1 MLKRMKK
8 EDKYDSCVVCG
19 AKTRFKKTTP
29 LEMRSDYLPGAGQLC
44 PRCAAQN
51 IDEEKAA
58 WRDLPMNF
66 PFMKGMPEQA
76 EYVRSCPSPA
86 LDTSRIPEIPNALLP
101 TKGEVCC
108 HA

>member
-29 LEMRSDYLPGAGQLC
+29 LEMRSDYLPGAGQPC

-58 WRDLPMNF
+58 WRDGFAYELPIYERDAGAGGVCEVLPF
-66 PFMKGMPEQA
+66 PSSGHK
-76 EYVRSCPSPA
+76 
-86 LDTSRIPEIPNALLP
+86 
-101 TKGEVCC
+101 
-108 HA
+108 

>member
-1 MLKRMKK
+1 MLKRTKK
-8 EDKYDSCVVCG
+8 EDEYDSCVVCG

-58 WRDLPMNF
+58 WRDGFAYELPIYERDARAARVCEVLPF
-66 PFMKGMPEQA
+66 PGSEHK
-76 EYVRSCPSPA
+76 
-86 LDTSRIPEIPNALLP
+86 
-101 TKGEVCC
+101 
-108 HA
+108 